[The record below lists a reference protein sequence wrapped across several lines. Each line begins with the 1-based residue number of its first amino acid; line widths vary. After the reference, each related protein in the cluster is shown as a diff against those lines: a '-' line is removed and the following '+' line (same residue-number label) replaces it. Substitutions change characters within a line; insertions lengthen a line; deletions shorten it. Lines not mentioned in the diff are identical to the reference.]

1 MNYDHTEQQS
11 FEEWIN
17 DPIAQAE
24 YKRWKLV
31 TELQR
36 AGLPDPHSPT
46 FADAV
51 REFLKESQ

>member
-51 REFLKESQ
+51 REFL